1 MVRRDASYTIHGS
14 GSRAVHIILSLP
26 AGGTPV
32 RAVEGNRS
40 RVCPRPQP
48 GPRRRTLVAPL
59 GARRRRLFGDDRR
72 ARDLFLGLRGLAQG
86 QHRAGRLAV
95 VAATVAGLVRAAR
108 VGVVGTQT
116 RTPQTRDPR
125 RRISAGARLAAAHAA
140 AAAVSRTRG
149 AVADRQRDPLPGSG

>member
-1 MVRRDASYTIHGS
+1 MVRRDPSYTIHGS
-14 GSRAVHIILSLP
+14 GLRAVHIILSLP

-72 ARDLFLGLRGLAQG
+72 GRDLFLGLRGLSQASPTQVALLSSLPQLLGSFAQIVSAWWKQ
-86 QHRAGRLAV
+86 QHKHHKPKNHTGVYLQALAW
-95 VAATVAGLVRAAR
+95 L
-108 VGVVGTQT
+108 
-116 RTPQTRDPR
+116 
-125 RRISAGARLAAAHAA
+125 
-140 AAAVSRTRG
+140 
-149 AVADRQRDPLPGSG
+149 PLML